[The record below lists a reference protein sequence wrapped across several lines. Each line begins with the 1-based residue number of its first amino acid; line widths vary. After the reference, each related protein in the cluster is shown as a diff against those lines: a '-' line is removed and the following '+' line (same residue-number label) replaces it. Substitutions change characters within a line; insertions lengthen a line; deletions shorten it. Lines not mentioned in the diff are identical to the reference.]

1 MTDKNKKP
9 PTWAYADEWGD
20 WSDVERA
27 ARLGF
32 LCGVVAGSEGEVV
45 LKSYPLPPQV
55 GDIIQYASEYWQLG
69 VVTAIDG
76 DMMRVRRP
84 GIPGTIDPSELPKP
98 IANAVKVVGRRGVEP
113 QRAG

>member
-1 MTDKNKKP
+1 M
-9 PTWAYADEWGD
+9 
-20 WSDVERA
+20 
-27 ARLGF
+27 
-32 LCGVVAGSEGEVV
+32 

-76 DMMRVRRP
+76 DMMRVWRP
-84 GIPGTIDPSELPKP
+84 GIPGTIAPSERPKP

-113 QRAG
+113 QRGDERLSPSTLT